1 MDTAINKPKKNLKQK
16 SVTMIKRNWAG
27 WLLLLPVIFFLYI
40 ILWKPIVTGI
50 SYSFFD
56 LKGFTP
62 SAFVGIK
69 NYINVLTDAVFLKTL
84 TNTFVYVFWSLILG
98 YLPPVI
104 IAIMINEMVIGK
116 NVFKFSMYTP
126 CIMPMVAVALMW
138 SFMFE
143 AGDGGILNMLLSK
156 LNIPNS
162 NWIQDPKLSIMLI
175 VLTMTWKNFGG
186 TMLIYL
192 ASLQSINNEL
202 YEAATL
208 DGAGVMKKVRYITVP
223 HISNM
228 LLLMFVQ
235 QIISVFQVM
244 AEPLMMTDGGP
255 NNASMTLNLQSYFYA
270 FRYMDVGK
278 SLALGVIT
286 FVILIFITM
295 FYFRLKKKV
304 EDSE

>member
-126 CIMPMVAVALMW
+126 C
-138 SFMFE
+138 
-143 AGDGGILNMLLSK
+143 
-156 LNIPNS
+156 
-162 NWIQDPKLSIMLI
+162 
-175 VLTMTWKNFGG
+175 
-186 TMLIYL
+186 
-192 ASLQSINNEL
+192 
-202 YEAATL
+202 
-208 DGAGVMKKVRYITVP
+208 
-223 HISNM
+223 
-228 LLLMFVQ
+228 
-235 QIISVFQVM
+235 
-244 AEPLMMTDGGP
+244 
-255 NNASMTLNLQSYFYA
+255 
-270 FRYMDVGK
+270 
-278 SLALGVIT
+278 
-286 FVILIFITM
+286 
-295 FYFRLKKKV
+295 
-304 EDSE
+304 